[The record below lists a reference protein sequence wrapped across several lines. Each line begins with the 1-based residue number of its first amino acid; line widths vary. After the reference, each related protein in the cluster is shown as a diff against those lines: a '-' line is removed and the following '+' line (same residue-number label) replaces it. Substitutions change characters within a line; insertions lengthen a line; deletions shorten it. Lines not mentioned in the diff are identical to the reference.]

1 MLIVL
6 IRNEHAREVQ
16 RWVLLRHNY
25 FWYLES
31 KIPRY
36 HARIPLAQHGVFGLF
51 LFRNTRN
58 VLQTT
63 TATAIVTLTT
73 ATNVKDNR
81 DSTSNKHNY

>member
-16 RWVLLRHNY
+16 GWVLLRHNY

-36 HARIPLAQHGVFGLF
+36 HARIPLAQHGLF
-51 LFRNTRN
+51 RLLLFRNTRN

-63 TATAIVTLTT
+63 TATAIATVALTT
-73 ATNVKDNR
+73 ATTVKNNR
-81 DSTSNKHNY
+81 DSSSNNY